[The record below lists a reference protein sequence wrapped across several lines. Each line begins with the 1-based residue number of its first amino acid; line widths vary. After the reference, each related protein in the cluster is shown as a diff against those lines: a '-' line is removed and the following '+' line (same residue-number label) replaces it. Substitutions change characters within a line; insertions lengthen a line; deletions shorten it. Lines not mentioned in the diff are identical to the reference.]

1 MRTRINYGLGTRI
14 GFVLKALWKE
24 SQGAQIVEFAI
35 SLPLLAALFVGT
47 YDFGQAF
54 NVKQKLVA
62 ATREGARFAANQST
76 SDLTVAQSQQTPCL
90 PASICA
96 VRDVVDAYLVTNNI
110 NDCGLASA
118 SSAQPNP
125 PQWIWTFTA
134 TGCAAGNFVLTI
146 NRGFTFNETV
156 SSGGTNVTVTVEATQ
171 VTMSYP
177 YPWQFNRIMT
187 VLVPGTNYSAV
198 TQIPTSAVMQN
209 LN

>member
-1 MRTRINYGLGTRI
+1 MRSRAKHLAARTWLILLGLCT
-14 GFVLKALWKE
+14 KSE
-24 SQGAQIVEFAI
+24 GAQIVELAV

-76 SDLTVAQSQQTPCL
+76 SDLTLARGRSCA

-96 VRDVVDAYLVTNNI
+96 VRDVVDAYLLANNI
-110 NDCGLASA
+110 SDCGLASA
-118 SSAQPNP
+118 SSAQPNS
-125 PQWIWTFTA
+125 PQWVWTFTA
-134 TGCAAGNFVLTI
+134 NGCAGGNFVLTI
-146 NRGFTFNETV
+146 DRGYTFTETV
-156 SSGGTNVTVTVEATQ
+156 ASGGNNVSVTVEATR

-177 YPWQFNRIMT
+177 YPWQFNRLMQF
-187 VLVPGTNYSAV
+187 LSPGATYSAV
-198 TQIPTSAVMQN
+198 TQIPTSAVVQN

>member
-96 VRDVVDAYLVTNNI
+96 VRA
-110 NDCGLASA
+110 
-118 SSAQPNP
+118 AQPSP
-125 PQWIWTFTA
+125 VDLDIYCYRMCCRKFCSDHQSW
-134 TGCAAGNFVLTI
+134 L
-146 NRGFTFNETV
+146 
-156 SSGGTNVTVTVEATQ
+156 
-171 VTMSYP
+171 Y
-177 YPWQFNRIMT
+177 
-187 VLVPGTNYSAV
+187 L
-198 TQIPTSAVMQN
+198 
-209 LN
+209 